1 MAGLTAK
8 PGAPSTSLQRLYHV
22 EKRIVHTVDLAGG
35 VMEELAKQGGPRSD
49 VVAAQ
54 CHEFM
59 QAVKEIQMTLRD
71 EIKSILQTW
80 NRLLKSTRIS
90 RNLRHYSRVTVHDSA
105 AKDMETGRQL
115 NYNLIRDNEG
125 FENCGLRRGSVLTL
139 KAC

>member
-1 MAGLTAK
+1 MAGLTTT

-35 VMEELAKQGGPRSD
+35 VMEELAKPAGPRSD

-71 EIKSILQTW
+71 EIKSMCEYRPYENNDYAARTA
-80 NRLLKSTRIS
+80 TEIS
-90 RNLRHYSRVTVHDSA
+90 VKKLDCVIGHLNA
-105 AKDMETGRQL
+105 MEEVVQQ
-115 NYNLIRDNEG
+115 YNSLEP
-125 FENCGLRRGSVLTL
+125 E
-139 KAC
+139 